1 VGLVGHGLRE
11 RVVLGALD
19 GGRPEV
25 GGVAIRRYRCKR
37 CRAVVAVL
45 PRGLLPRARYL
56 AAAIVTALVLWA
68 VGRRPA
74 AEVRRAVS
82 PFAHVGASS
91 ATRWKSLGR
100 WATAPPWRAPIPAGT
115 SRRAAAGRLVAWL
128 AAHAPV
134 ASGSVAAD
142 AVSGAPFAALR

>member
-1 VGLVGHGLRE
+1 M
-11 RVVLGALD
+11 
-19 GGRPEV
+19 
-25 GGVAIRRYRCKR
+25 AIRRYRCKL

-56 AAAIVTALVLWA
+56 AVAIVTALATWA
-68 VGRRPA
+68 LERRPA

-82 PFAHVGASS
+82 PFPHVGASS

-100 WATAPPWRAPIPAGT
+100 WATAPPWRARVSAGT
-115 SRRAAAGRLVAWL
+115 SQRQTAGRLVAWL

-134 ASGSVAAD
+134 PTGAVAAD
-142 AVSGAPFAALR
+142 ARSGALLAHLR